1 MKNRTYTTEM
11 SNIEHETISKTDYTA
26 TTVFLTGSTGFIG
39 KEVVK
44 QLLFEN
50 SNLILLVRS
59 KLNAKATL
67 QAYGI
72 TDFGRITFVQ
82 GDLSVSGLGLRTE
95 DYKLALGADI
105 IIHAGGTMNVTLER
119 TLAEGIFMNGAK
131 EIAVLA
137 EQIHRAHGLRHLIH
151 VVGFMSPHGKNAT
164 EVEGSTGGTSL
175 NPSGDWRAVSQ
186 KILHTESAYEHMKFE
201 ADAYLRQHAERC
213 AYPLSVVNPST
224 VVGAYP
230 TGETEQ
236 TGGIGM
242 LVQAMSKGRMPII
255 PGGASHWLP
264 LISNDVVAQ
273 TIVYLSREVEPNGG
287 TYPVLLPKEDSPNM
301 KELIQ
306 LMATTLDVPSPRWSA
321 PLPMI
326 HAAMKAGGE
335 RISGIPPESIAFIT
349 KRHFDVEQTE
359 QLFLRTGQSIP
370 NVVPLLPHVIADL
383 DYRLTSPVVARK
395 ALPEGWMRTRK
406 GDLAVLVHEG
416 QGEPWVIIHGLM
428 SSADEM
434 LPLGQALQRLT
445 GNPIWLVDLAGFG
458 RSPALGTQQGEA
470 GFNGQVKAI
479 VRVVNEISGSFKL
492 VGHSIGATIAGAV
505 LRECK
510 RTDVQLAVLQPVWTV
525 SEDQVQRLASKLP
538 RRMLQKQLSR
548 MSSRRLVKQFKR
560 ADSTTIDE
568 TALLAYADRVSTS
581 LRSPRIAGANADLLR
596 WIQRPDRAVVPTS
609 DEAART
615 LLVWGRTDIGY
626 MRPQGLPTSLKYAE
640 LPNGHQFPMFHPQE
654 TARLLADW
662 QVEQN
667 L

>member
-1 MKNRTYTTEM
+1 MEYHTYTTEM
-11 SNIEHETISKTDYTA
+11 SKNDHEA
-26 TTVFLTGSTGFIG
+26 TTTLLTGSTGFIG
-39 KEVVK
+39 KEAVK
-44 QLLFEN
+44 QLMDEN
-50 SNLILLVRS
+50 SDLILLVRS
-59 KLNAKATL
+59 KLKAQATL

-72 TDFGRITFVQ
+72 TDFSRITFVQ
-82 GDLSVSGLGLRTE
+82 GDLSVSGLGLSTE

-105 IIHAGGTMNVTLER
+105 IIHAGGTMDVTLER

-131 EIAVLA
+131 EIAALA
-137 EQIHRAHGLRHLIH
+137 EQIHRARGLRHLIH
-151 VVGFMSPHGKNAT
+151 VVGFMSPYGKNAT
-164 EVEGSTGGTSL
+164 EVEGSIGEGSTGGTTHNPGDLRTASL
-175 NPSGDWRAVSQ
+175 
-186 KILHTESAYEHMKFE
+186 KMLHTESAYEHMKFE
-201 ADAYLRQHAERC
+201 ADAYIRKHAERC

-273 TIVYLSREVEPNGG
+273 TIVYLSREVEPSGG

-321 PLPMI
+321 PLPII

-335 RISGIPPESIAFIT
+335 RISGIPPESISFIT
-349 KRHFDVEQTE
+349 KQRFDVEQTK
-359 QLFLRTGQSIP
+359 QLFLRMGQSIP

-383 DYRLTSPVVARK
+383 DYRLTSPVVAGK
-395 ALPEGWMRTRK
+395 ALPKGWMRTRK

-416 QGEPWVIIHGLM
+416 QGEPWVIVHGLM

-458 RSPALGTQQGEA
+458 RSPALGAQQDEV

-479 VRVVNEISGSFKL
+479 VGAVNEITGSFKL

-505 LRECK
+505 LPECK
-510 RTDVQLAVLQPVWTV
+510 RTDVQLAVLQPVWTA

-560 ADSTTIDE
+560 ADSTIIDE
-568 TALLAYADRVSTS
+568 KALLAYADRVSTS

-596 WIQRPDRAVVPTS
+596 WIQRPDRAVVPTF

-626 MRPQGLPTSLKYAE
+626 MRPQGLPTSLKCAE
-640 LPNGHQFPMFHPQE
+640 LPYGHQFPMFHPQE

>member
-1 MKNRTYTTEM
+1 MLMETRTYTTEM
-11 SNIEHETISKTDYTA
+11 GITNHEVTTIL
-26 TTVFLTGSTGFIG
+26 LTGSTGFIG
-39 KEVVK
+39 KETVK
-44 QLLFEN
+44 QLINEN

-59 KLNAKATL
+59 KVKAKATL

-72 TDFGRITFVQ
+72 TDYSRITFVQ
-82 GDLSVSGLGLRTE
+82 GDLSVSGLGLNTE
-95 DYKLALGADI
+95 DYKLALGANV
-105 IIHAGGTMNVTLER
+105 IIHAGGTMDVTLER
-119 TLAEGIFMNGAK
+119 TVAERIFMNGAR

-137 EQIHRAHGLRHLIH
+137 EEIHRAHGLRHLIH
-151 VVGFMSPHGKNAT
+151 VVGFMSPYGKNAT
-164 EVEGSTGGTSL
+164 EAEGSTEETSL
-175 NPSGDWRAVSQ
+175 TPSRNWRSASSNM
-186 KILHTESAYEHMKFE
+186 LHTESAYEHMKFE
-201 ADAYLRQHAERC
+201 ADAYIRQHAERC

-264 LISNDVVAQ
+264 LITNDVVAQ
-273 TIVYLSREVEPNGG
+273 TIVYLSREVESNGG

-335 RISGIPPESIAFIT
+335 RISGIPPESISFIT
-349 KRHFDVEQTE
+349 KQRFDVEQTE
-359 QLFLRTGQSIP
+359 QLFLRMGQKIP

-383 DYRLTSPVVARK
+383 DYRLTNPIVAAA
-395 ALPEGWMRTRK
+395 ALPEGWVRTRK
-406 GDLAVLVHEG
+406 GNLAVLVHEG
-416 QGEPWVIIHGLM
+416 HGEPWVIIHGLM

-458 RSPALGTQQGEA
+458 RSPALNAVQDEA
-470 GFNGQVKAI
+470 GFKGQVKAI
-479 VRVVNEISGSFKL
+479 AEVLNEISGSFRL
-492 VGHSIGATIAGAV
+492 VGHSIGANLAGAV
-505 LRECK
+505 LREYNRK
-510 RTDVQLAVLQPVWTV
+510 DVQLAVLQPVWTA
-525 SEDQVQRLASKLP
+525 SEDAVQRLASKLP

-548 MSSRRLVKQFKR
+548 MSPRRLVRQFKR

-568 TALLAYADRVSTS
+568 TALLAYAERVSTS
-581 LRSPRIAGANADLLR
+581 LRSPRIAGASADLLR
-596 WIQRPDRAVVPTS
+596 WIQRPDRAVVPTY
-609 DEAART
+609 DEAIRT
-615 LLVWGRTDIGY
+615 LFVWGRADTGY
-626 MRPQGLPTSLKYAE
+626 GRPQELPTTLKCAE
-640 LPNGHQFPMFHPQE
+640 LPYGHQFPIFHPQE
-654 TARLLADW
+654 TARILADW
-662 QVEQN
+662 QTEQE
-667 L
+667 LKTHA